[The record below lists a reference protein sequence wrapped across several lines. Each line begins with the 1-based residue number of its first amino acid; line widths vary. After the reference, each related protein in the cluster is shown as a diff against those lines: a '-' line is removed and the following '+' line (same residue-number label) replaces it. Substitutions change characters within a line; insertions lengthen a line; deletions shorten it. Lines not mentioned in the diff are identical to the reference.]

1 MVRKIELLGAICSI
15 LGIIFFLLFP
25 NKNSFSDSSQQSYG
39 PQSPNVIAGG
49 NVKIEYHNVST
60 KTNQLTLKIDKE
72 IELELN
78 LLSEK
83 IFSHKLSSEEQKIVN
98 VLLPF
103 LDELRKINE
112 KYIDINTKY
121 EKCILKSR
129 TFASLYKRKD
139 ILNLLQQRCEKYF
152 KNK

>member
-1 MVRKIELLGAICSI
+1 MFYFRNCI
-15 LGIIFFLLFP
+15 FLLFP
-25 NKNSFSDSSQQSYG
+25 NKSSFSDSSQQSYG

-60 KTNQLTLKIDKE
+60 KTDQLTLKIDKE

-83 IFSHKLSSEEQKIVN
+83 IFTHKLSPEEQKIVN

-112 KYIDINTKY
+112 KYTDISTKY
-121 EKCILKSR
+121 EQCISKSR
-129 TFASLYKRKD
+129 VFASLYKRKD
-139 ILNLLQQRCEKYF
+139 ILNLLQQKCEKYF